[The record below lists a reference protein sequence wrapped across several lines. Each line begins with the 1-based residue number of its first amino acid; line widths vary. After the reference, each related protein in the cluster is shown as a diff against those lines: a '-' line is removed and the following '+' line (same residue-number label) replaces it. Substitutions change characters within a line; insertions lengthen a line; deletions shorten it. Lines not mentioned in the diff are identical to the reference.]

1 MLTFK
6 EAIFIVYNGDLLLF
20 QTGSPVD
27 FAMVFIEF
35 SVRAAHGL
43 VMRLAVLHAQT
54 LSLAS
59 LPIHNAVSAQSA
71 VLVFA

>member
-1 MLTFK
+1 MLTFE

-20 QTGSPVD
+20 QTGSPVHL
-27 FAMVFIEF
+27 AMVFIEF
-35 SVRAAHGL
+35 SIGTAHGL

-59 LPIHNAVSAQSA
+59 LPVHNAVSTQTA
-71 VLVFA
+71 VLVFT

>member
-1 MLTFK
+1 MLTFE

-20 QTGSPVD
+20 QTSSPVH

-35 SVRAAHGL
+35 SVRTAHGL
-43 VMRLAVLHAQT
+43 VMRFAVLHAHT

-59 LPIHNAVSAQSA
+59 LPIHNAVPTQAA
-71 VLVFA
+71 VLVLT

>member
-1 MLTFK
+1 VLTFE

-20 QTGSPVD
+20 QTGSPVH
-27 FAMVFIEF
+27 FTMVFIEF
-35 SVRAAHGL
+35 SIRTAHGL
-43 VMRLAVLHAQT
+43 VMRLALLHAQT

-59 LPIHNAVSAQSA
+59 LPILDAVPTQAA